1 MTMRRQQMHSKYY
14 GADTRDTPNNLLRKL
29 MQKRV
34 INFGIIGCGLMG
46 REFASAA
53 ARWCHLLDQDVVP
66 RIVGVCDAS
75 PAMLSWFTENFDS
88 IQIATQDYTVLLNS
102 PLIEAI
108 YCAVP
113 HNLHERFYID
123 IIEAGKH
130 LLGEKPFGID
140 QTANTRI
147 LAAVDKHPQVLV
159 RCSSEMPFFP
169 GAQKIIQF
177 IREERFGK
185 ILEVQAGFLHG
196 SDLDPNKPINWKRQ
210 VAFNGEYGCMGDLGM
225 HVLHIPLRA
234 GWFPNNIRALLS
246 NIVTERPGRDGAMVS
261 CETWDNAV
269 LACEVLVPGTDEQRS
284 HANSVTPGFN
294 ASRGRQHFPMMLEIK
309 RIAPGETN
317 TWYLRVL
324 GTALSAEFSTK
335 YPKTLRTMTY
345 TPGRSQAWQSQDLG
359 SESAY
364 PTITGGI
371 FEFGFSDSIL
381 QMWAAFCDELAHPG
395 SMRQSFYCVTPEET
409 EKSHRILTAALASQ
423 HQTQV

>member
-1 MTMRRQQMHSKYY
+1 
-14 GADTRDTPNNLLRKL
+14 
-29 MQKRV
+29 MQKRE

-53 ARWCHLLDQDVVP
+53 ARWFHLLDQDVVP
-66 RIVGVCDAS
+66 RIVGVCDTN
-75 PAMLSWFTENFDS
+75 PAMLGWFTENVET
-88 IQIATQDYTVLLNS
+88 IRVATNDYHELLSS
-102 PLIEAI
+102 PLIDAM

-113 HNLHERFYID
+113 HNLHEQLYVD

-140 QTANTRI
+140 QAANAHI
-147 LAAVDKHPQVLV
+147 LSAAHAHPQVLV
-159 RCSSEMPFFP
+159 RCSSEFPFFP
-169 GAQKIIQF
+169 GAQKVVQF
-177 IREERFGK
+177 VREERFGT
-185 ILEVQAGFLHG
+185 ILEVQAGFLHS
-196 SDLDPNKPINWKRQ
+196 SDLDPNKPINWKRRIET
-210 VAFNGEYGCMGDLGM
+210 NGEYGCMGDLGM

-246 NIVTERPGRDGAMVS
+246 KIFTERPGRDGTMVP

-269 LACEVLVPGTDEQRS
+269 LASEVS
-284 HANSVTPGFN
+284 
-294 ASRGRQHFPMMLEIK
+294 SRKQHFPMLLEIK

-324 GTALSAEFSTK
+324 GTDFSAEFSTR
-335 YPKTLRTMTY
+335 YPKTLRTMAY
-345 TPGRSQAWQSQDLG
+345 TPGGPQAWQSQELG

-364 PTITGGI
+364 PTITGSI

-395 SMRQSFYCVTPEET
+395 GMRQPFYCVTPEET
-409 EKSHRILTAALASQ
+409 EQSHRILTAALVSNRQA
-423 HQTQV
+423 QVVRLNSEGEQ